1 MPDKRLI
8 VGFVKQN
15 AVYNRILEEER
26 CWRQHKIRKLVE
38 SKHRSRHKSGSHC
51 KSSTHQRR
59 YSVEREW
66 CRLRKKMIEESS
78 KITASAAAP
87 TSALEF
93 WRQVVRCNGDTEDRW
108 GHDGFEELEK
118 PGPPVP
124 QSFERS
130 VHLSARIPSRSPSP
144 AKKSPLPSPD
154 SSPLSEVRK
163 SHRKRKGKGSRKRK
177 VKKNKT
183 NRDKKRKSKKSRSR
197 SRSFSSSSTYGSEIE
212 WIEK

>member
-1 MPDKRLI
+1 DKRLI
-8 VGFVKQN
+8 IGFVKQS
-15 AVYNRILEEER
+15 AVHNRILEEER

-38 SKHRSRHKSGSHC
+38 SKHRSRHKSSSHYI
-51 KSSTHQRR
+51 SSTHRR
-59 YSVEREW
+59 RDSAEREW

-124 QSFERS
+124 QSLERS
-130 VHLSARIPSRSPSP
+130 VHSSVKVPPRSTTPV
-144 AKKSPLPSPD
+144 KKSALPSPD
-154 SSPLSEVRK
+154 SSSPEIK
-163 SHRKRKGKGSRKRK
+163 NSHGKRRGKDNRKRK
-177 VKKNKT
+177 VKKNKA

-197 SRSFSSSSTYGSEIE
+197 SRSFSSSSTCGSEIE